1 MNQEVLADKLTA
13 LLTNYF
19 GVWRV
24 EHLAALHELAAESKQ
39 ILAKMNDLR
48 DQYEQAQAS
57 GQDPDVRILDQMVAT
72 SRRFR
77 EVVEQM
83 HASSEHN

>member
-1 MNQEVLADKLTA
+1 MEN
-13 LLTNYF
+13 
-19 GVWRV
+19 
-24 EHLAALHELAAESKQ
+24 LAAMHELAAESKQ